1 MPRNALSNPGLC
13 GPWLRAPPLPM
24 CPAILVQSLFHV
36 PWPPT
41 PGPSAGVLYRR
52 GKGKRRGRG
61 GGERALP
68 GACRALVVV
77 PRDAAWHCLQVIR
90 CKSAQRKPLLTSSH
104 QLPEGLE
111 AINSWALISV
121 ALAASSALATQGLL
135 QEVQGLLQVGWLI
148 SRGHRRARKFLEEE
162 VRQELDGLQAEQRVC
177 LLWTNTQS
185 QEGKAE
191 PAQVRDHIFL
201 IPEVK
206 ETFLTIHTQKG
217 SSKVKKEVASSH
229 SKCCQPTQRPL
240 L

>member
-1 MPRNALSNPGLC
+1 M
-13 GPWLRAPPLPM
+13 
-24 CPAILVQSLFHV
+24 
-36 PWPPT
+36 
-41 PGPSAGVLYRR
+41 
-52 GKGKRRGRG
+52 
-61 GGERALP
+61 
-68 GACRALVVV
+68 
-77 PRDAAWHCLQVIR
+77 
-90 CKSAQRKPLLTSSH
+90 
-104 QLPEGLE
+104 
-111 AINSWALISV
+111 
-121 ALAASSALATQGLL
+121 
-135 QEVQGLLQVGWLI
+135 
-148 SRGHRRARKFLEEE
+148 
-162 VRQELDGLQAEQRVC
+162 RQELDGLQAEQRVC